1 MTASP
6 QPTTCSTRRAS
17 QRSLFLA
24 LWLIAGYALV
34 EVVGGLW
41 SGSLALLADA
51 AHEALDAVSIAL
63 ALIAMRLA
71 ERAATA
77 RFTYGY
83 RRLEILAALV
93 NALTLW
99 LIVGWIL
106 HEAWQR
112 LHTVPEIQGVAV
124 LLVGTFGLLINI
136 AVAWILHREAVHS
149 VNVDGAFQHVL
160 ADLLGSVG
168 VLVSGGLIL
177 GFGWMLADPLVTV
190 FISILILR
198 SAWRLLAKVVHV
210 LLEGTPA
217 HIDVRQLCM
226 QLEAMEGVAQV
237 HDIHVWTISPGS
249 EALTGHIVMV
259 PGYPSPDALLHA
271 VRERIQADYGIDHL
285 TIQLERSDG
294 DCPDRH
300 DVAARNS

>member
-1 MTASP
+1 MTEAPESGP
-6 QPTTCSTRRAS
+6 RPARRAS

-24 LWLIAGYALV
+24 LWLIGGYAVV
-34 EVVGGLW
+34 EVVGGLL

-51 AHEALDAVSIAL
+51 AHETLDAISIAL
-63 ALIAMRLA
+63 ALVAMRLG

-112 LHTVPEIQGVAV
+112 LHAVPEVQGLAV
-124 LLVGTFGLLINI
+124 LAVGAVGLLINV
-136 AVAWILHREAVHS
+136 AVAWTLPREAAHS

-160 ADLLGSVG
+160 ADLLGSIG

-177 GFGWMLADPLVTV
+177 AFGWMLADPLVTV

-198 SAWRLLAKVVHV
+198 SAWHLLAKVVHV

-217 HIDVRQLCM
+217 HIDVQQLCA
-226 QLEAMEGVAQV
+226 QLEAMTGVAQV
-237 HDIHVWTISPGS
+237 HDLHVWTISPGS
-249 EALTGHIVMV
+249 EALTAHVVMAS
-259 PGYPSPDALLHA
+259 GEASPDALLA
-271 VRERIQADYGIDHL
+271 AIRARIQSDYGIDHL

-294 DCPDRH
+294 NCPERH
-300 DVAARNS
+300 DVAARNP